1 MLSIREL
8 HPFDTA
14 VAEAERCR
22 MEAKTTVKENLCK
35 YEDLREQPSGWCVVT
50 QKGLW
55 TRVYHNGSG
64 GDRLKECLDRGHK
77 VLLTVGLVA
86 KPDLPLTA
94 DTHVASVR
102 VASPESLS
110 GYKLLLVSV
119 RAKLHAARA
128 LMN

>member
-8 HPFDTA
+8 HPFDAA
-14 VAEAERCR
+14 VAEAQRCR
-22 MEAKTTVKENLCK
+22 MEAKTTDKENPDK
-35 YEDLREQPSGWCVVT
+35 YGGLSEQPSGWCVVT

-55 TRVYHNGSG
+55 PRVYHNRYG

-86 KPDLPLTA
+86 KPDSSLTA
-94 DTHVASVR
+94 DTHVASVI
-102 VASPESLS
+102 VANRESLS
-110 GYKLLLVSV
+110 DYKLLLVSV